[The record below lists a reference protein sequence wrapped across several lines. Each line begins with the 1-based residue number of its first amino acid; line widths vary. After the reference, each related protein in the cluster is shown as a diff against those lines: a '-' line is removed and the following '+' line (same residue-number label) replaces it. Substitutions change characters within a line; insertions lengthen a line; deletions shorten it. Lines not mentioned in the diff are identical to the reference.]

1 MEDLEFNIFILQLYP
16 LDEPR
21 PSFNASICS
30 NPLKFPPTFRALTS
44 SSSSSLLLLE
54 ELSSSTRCGCLSSHR
69 TEYPIT
75 STPSANP
82 TVRAPILLFLLL
94 PFVREEACSI
104 GAAEKLVG
112 AESRRALNCVLRWVE
127 SEVGDSGPAETGGM
141 EDLEKVLRV
150 SLVIWSESFG
160 GPARRLLTG
169 GGARRGADV

>member
-1 MEDLEFNIFILQLYP
+1 
-16 LDEPR
+16 
-21 PSFNASICS
+21 
-30 NPLKFPPTFRALTS
+30 
-44 SSSSSLLLLE
+44 
-54 ELSSSTRCGCLSSHR
+54 
-69 TEYPIT
+69 
-75 STPSANP
+75 
-82 TVRAPILLFLLL
+82 LL